1 MDATP
6 SSSGL
11 YNSLVIFG
19 NRKRPIK
26 NSPSITKE
34 DILQEIINLFSD
46 VDELN
51 FAESSELVLQIKSEE

>member
-11 YNSLVIFG
+11 Y
-19 NRKRPIK
+19 
-26 NSPSITKE
+26 KE